1 MSARER
7 KNCLGHY
14 VDVVE
19 SERHPV
25 ERVDPKRKRDVTALI
40 EDASELGE
48 QEHGCKPLLAS
59 GVNRNHMTGAREG
72 GMAEVHTTS
81 APEDVMCV
89 GH

>member
-1 MSARER
+1 MSER
-7 KNCLGHY
+7 DRMNCLGHY

-25 ERVDPKRKRDVTALI
+25 ERAGPKRKRDATALI

-59 GVNRNHMTGAREG
+59 GVNGDHMTGAREG